1 MELQQFKRLLI
12 VFFFIII
19 ANICGVLIAIWV
31 FKHFNIYIPLKNQ
44 AVAIDLQEPLQV
56 QVKVKDAL
64 NVDVKGRVNANI
76 PINEKLNIPLTQTL
90 TPRVYFDNMVPIST
104 VIPVKET
111 LKVDQSLP
119 IDTKVQVRVLGKDI
133 TLPLKGNIPL
143 QLDVPIDIQVPL
155 DQKVHLKFDAPV
167 KTVLKENLHIRLN
180 AQLKTNIPI
189 QGSLNVPVKTALN
202 ASVDVKNTLPV
213 KIEHGELKIPLS
225 SMSLNRVK
233 SGEDNFTCSEPDKI
247 GEWLMF
253 GSLKSILI
261 SFFLIMILTAILFWF
276 YLNIQASVVV
286 SAHESDIRLPESL
299 ETKIH
304 VGNNL
309 QVQSIGKLDT
319 SIDIDRQISVP
330 LKGRYLADLEFEVE
344 TPITVS
350 VDYATTLKVDQVMPL
365 ETTTDLIYKNKLLPR
380 FPLKLNIPIKL
391 DIPFQLK
398 RSYTIPVKIAFNG
411 PVYFEFDESINL
423 PIKHQF
429 NPSLNV
435 NDAMEMGNISSF
447 NAIMYN
453 SVQHTKANLDMKM
466 DLPLRNV
473 HP

>member
-1 MELQQFKRLLI
+1 
-12 VFFFIII
+12 
-19 ANICGVLIAIWV
+19 
-31 FKHFNIYIPLKNQ
+31 
-44 AVAIDLQEPLQV
+44 
-56 QVKVKDAL
+56 
-64 NVDVKGRVNANI
+64 
-76 PINEKLNIPLTQTL
+76 
-90 TPRVYFDNMVPIST
+90 
-104 VIPVKET
+104 
-111 LKVDQSLP
+111 
-119 IDTKVQVRVLGKDI
+119 
-133 TLPLKGNIPL
+133 
-143 QLDVPIDIQVPL
+143 
-155 DQKVHLKFDAPV
+155 
-167 KTVLKENLHIRLN
+167 
-180 AQLKTNIPI
+180 
-189 QGSLNVPVKTALN
+189 
-202 ASVDVKNTLPV
+202 
-213 KIEHGELKIPLS
+213 
-225 SMSLNRVK
+225 
-233 SGEDNFTCSEPDKI
+233 
-247 GEWLMF
+247 MF

-398 RSYTIPVKIAFNG
+398 RSYTIP
-411 PVYFEFDESINL
+411 
-423 PIKHQF
+423 
-429 NPSLNV
+429 
-435 NDAMEMGNISSF
+435 
-447 NAIMYN
+447 
-453 SVQHTKANLDMKM
+453 
-466 DLPLRNV
+466 
-473 HP
+473 

>member
-1 MELQQFKRLLI
+1 
-12 VFFFIII
+12 
-19 ANICGVLIAIWV
+19 
-31 FKHFNIYIPLKNQ
+31 
-44 AVAIDLQEPLQV
+44 
-56 QVKVKDAL
+56 
-64 NVDVKGRVNANI
+64 
-76 PINEKLNIPLTQTL
+76 
-90 TPRVYFDNMVPIST
+90 
-104 VIPVKET
+104 
-111 LKVDQSLP
+111 
-119 IDTKVQVRVLGKDI
+119 
-133 TLPLKGNIPL
+133 
-143 QLDVPIDIQVPL
+143 
-155 DQKVHLKFDAPV
+155 
-167 KTVLKENLHIRLN
+167 
-180 AQLKTNIPI
+180 
-189 QGSLNVPVKTALN
+189 
-202 ASVDVKNTLPV
+202 
-213 KIEHGELKIPLS
+213 
-225 SMSLNRVK
+225 
-233 SGEDNFTCSEPDKI
+233 
-247 GEWLMF
+247 MF

-398 RSYTIPVKIAFNG
+398 RRA
-411 PVYFEFDESINL
+411 E
-423 PIKHQF
+423 
-429 NPSLNV
+429 
-435 NDAMEMGNISSF
+435 
-447 NAIMYN
+447 
-453 SVQHTKANLDMKM
+453 
-466 DLPLRNV
+466 
-473 HP
+473 

>member
-1 MELQQFKRLLI
+1 
-12 VFFFIII
+12 
-19 ANICGVLIAIWV
+19 
-31 FKHFNIYIPLKNQ
+31 
-44 AVAIDLQEPLQV
+44 
-56 QVKVKDAL
+56 
-64 NVDVKGRVNANI
+64 
-76 PINEKLNIPLTQTL
+76 
-90 TPRVYFDNMVPIST
+90 
-104 VIPVKET
+104 
-111 LKVDQSLP
+111 
-119 IDTKVQVRVLGKDI
+119 
-133 TLPLKGNIPL
+133 
-143 QLDVPIDIQVPL
+143 
-155 DQKVHLKFDAPV
+155 
-167 KTVLKENLHIRLN
+167 
-180 AQLKTNIPI
+180 
-189 QGSLNVPVKTALN
+189 
-202 ASVDVKNTLPV
+202 
-213 KIEHGELKIPLS
+213 
-225 SMSLNRVK
+225 
-233 SGEDNFTCSEPDKI
+233 
-247 GEWLMF
+247 MF

-398 RSYTIPVKIAFNG
+398 RSYTIPVKIG
-411 PVYFEFDESINL
+411 QS
-423 PIKHQF
+423 K
-429 NPSLNV
+429 
-435 NDAMEMGNISSF
+435 
-447 NAIMYN
+447 
-453 SVQHTKANLDMKM
+453 T
-466 DLPLRNV
+466 
-473 HP
+473 

>member
-1 MELQQFKRLLI
+1 
-12 VFFFIII
+12 
-19 ANICGVLIAIWV
+19 
-31 FKHFNIYIPLKNQ
+31 
-44 AVAIDLQEPLQV
+44 
-56 QVKVKDAL
+56 
-64 NVDVKGRVNANI
+64 
-76 PINEKLNIPLTQTL
+76 
-90 TPRVYFDNMVPIST
+90 
-104 VIPVKET
+104 
-111 LKVDQSLP
+111 
-119 IDTKVQVRVLGKDI
+119 
-133 TLPLKGNIPL
+133 
-143 QLDVPIDIQVPL
+143 
-155 DQKVHLKFDAPV
+155 
-167 KTVLKENLHIRLN
+167 
-180 AQLKTNIPI
+180 
-189 QGSLNVPVKTALN
+189 
-202 ASVDVKNTLPV
+202 
-213 KIEHGELKIPLS
+213 
-225 SMSLNRVK
+225 
-233 SGEDNFTCSEPDKI
+233 
-247 GEWLMF
+247 MF

-398 RSYTIPVKIAFNG
+398 RSYTIPVK
-411 PVYFEFDESINL
+411 
-423 PIKHQF
+423 
-429 NPSLNV
+429 
-435 NDAMEMGNISSF
+435 
-447 NAIMYN
+447 
-453 SVQHTKANLDMKM
+453 
-466 DLPLRNV
+466 
-473 HP
+473 

>member
-1 MELQQFKRLLI
+1 
-12 VFFFIII
+12 
-19 ANICGVLIAIWV
+19 
-31 FKHFNIYIPLKNQ
+31 
-44 AVAIDLQEPLQV
+44 
-56 QVKVKDAL
+56 
-64 NVDVKGRVNANI
+64 
-76 PINEKLNIPLTQTL
+76 
-90 TPRVYFDNMVPIST
+90 
-104 VIPVKET
+104 
-111 LKVDQSLP
+111 
-119 IDTKVQVRVLGKDI
+119 
-133 TLPLKGNIPL
+133 
-143 QLDVPIDIQVPL
+143 
-155 DQKVHLKFDAPV
+155 
-167 KTVLKENLHIRLN
+167 
-180 AQLKTNIPI
+180 
-189 QGSLNVPVKTALN
+189 
-202 ASVDVKNTLPV
+202 
-213 KIEHGELKIPLS
+213 
-225 SMSLNRVK
+225 
-233 SGEDNFTCSEPDKI
+233 
-247 GEWLMF
+247 MF

-398 RSYTIPVKIAFNG
+398 RSYTIPV
-411 PVYFEFDESINL
+411 
-423 PIKHQF
+423 
-429 NPSLNV
+429 
-435 NDAMEMGNISSF
+435 
-447 NAIMYN
+447 
-453 SVQHTKANLDMKM
+453 
-466 DLPLRNV
+466 
-473 HP
+473 

>member
-1 MELQQFKRLLI
+1 
-12 VFFFIII
+12 
-19 ANICGVLIAIWV
+19 
-31 FKHFNIYIPLKNQ
+31 
-44 AVAIDLQEPLQV
+44 
-56 QVKVKDAL
+56 
-64 NVDVKGRVNANI
+64 
-76 PINEKLNIPLTQTL
+76 
-90 TPRVYFDNMVPIST
+90 
-104 VIPVKET
+104 
-111 LKVDQSLP
+111 
-119 IDTKVQVRVLGKDI
+119 
-133 TLPLKGNIPL
+133 
-143 QLDVPIDIQVPL
+143 
-155 DQKVHLKFDAPV
+155 
-167 KTVLKENLHIRLN
+167 
-180 AQLKTNIPI
+180 
-189 QGSLNVPVKTALN
+189 
-202 ASVDVKNTLPV
+202 
-213 KIEHGELKIPLS
+213 
-225 SMSLNRVK
+225 
-233 SGEDNFTCSEPDKI
+233 
-247 GEWLMF
+247 MF

-398 RSYTIPVKIAFNG
+398 RSYTIPVKIG
-411 PVYFEFDESINL
+411 RI
-423 PIKHQF
+423 Q
-429 NPSLNV
+429 
-435 NDAMEMGNISSF
+435 
-447 NAIMYN
+447 
-453 SVQHTKANLDMKM
+453 T
-466 DLPLRNV
+466 
-473 HP
+473 

>member
-1 MELQQFKRLLI
+1 
-12 VFFFIII
+12 
-19 ANICGVLIAIWV
+19 
-31 FKHFNIYIPLKNQ
+31 
-44 AVAIDLQEPLQV
+44 
-56 QVKVKDAL
+56 
-64 NVDVKGRVNANI
+64 
-76 PINEKLNIPLTQTL
+76 
-90 TPRVYFDNMVPIST
+90 
-104 VIPVKET
+104 
-111 LKVDQSLP
+111 
-119 IDTKVQVRVLGKDI
+119 
-133 TLPLKGNIPL
+133 
-143 QLDVPIDIQVPL
+143 
-155 DQKVHLKFDAPV
+155 
-167 KTVLKENLHIRLN
+167 
-180 AQLKTNIPI
+180 
-189 QGSLNVPVKTALN
+189 
-202 ASVDVKNTLPV
+202 
-213 KIEHGELKIPLS
+213 
-225 SMSLNRVK
+225 
-233 SGEDNFTCSEPDKI
+233 
-247 GEWLMF
+247 MF

-398 RSYTIPVKIAFNG
+398 RALLHK
-411 PVYFEFDESINL
+411 
-423 PIKHQF
+423 
-429 NPSLNV
+429 
-435 NDAMEMGNISSF
+435 
-447 NAIMYN
+447 
-453 SVQHTKANLDMKM
+453 
-466 DLPLRNV
+466 
-473 HP
+473 

>member
-1 MELQQFKRLLI
+1 
-12 VFFFIII
+12 
-19 ANICGVLIAIWV
+19 
-31 FKHFNIYIPLKNQ
+31 
-44 AVAIDLQEPLQV
+44 
-56 QVKVKDAL
+56 
-64 NVDVKGRVNANI
+64 
-76 PINEKLNIPLTQTL
+76 
-90 TPRVYFDNMVPIST
+90 
-104 VIPVKET
+104 
-111 LKVDQSLP
+111 
-119 IDTKVQVRVLGKDI
+119 
-133 TLPLKGNIPL
+133 
-143 QLDVPIDIQVPL
+143 
-155 DQKVHLKFDAPV
+155 
-167 KTVLKENLHIRLN
+167 
-180 AQLKTNIPI
+180 
-189 QGSLNVPVKTALN
+189 
-202 ASVDVKNTLPV
+202 
-213 KIEHGELKIPLS
+213 
-225 SMSLNRVK
+225 
-233 SGEDNFTCSEPDKI
+233 
-247 GEWLMF
+247 MF

-411 PVYFEFDESINL
+411 PVYFEFD
-423 PIKHQF
+423 
-429 NPSLNV
+429 
-435 NDAMEMGNISSF
+435 
-447 NAIMYN
+447 
-453 SVQHTKANLDMKM
+453 
-466 DLPLRNV
+466 
-473 HP
+473 

>member
-1 MELQQFKRLLI
+1 
-12 VFFFIII
+12 
-19 ANICGVLIAIWV
+19 
-31 FKHFNIYIPLKNQ
+31 
-44 AVAIDLQEPLQV
+44 
-56 QVKVKDAL
+56 
-64 NVDVKGRVNANI
+64 
-76 PINEKLNIPLTQTL
+76 
-90 TPRVYFDNMVPIST
+90 
-104 VIPVKET
+104 
-111 LKVDQSLP
+111 
-119 IDTKVQVRVLGKDI
+119 
-133 TLPLKGNIPL
+133 
-143 QLDVPIDIQVPL
+143 
-155 DQKVHLKFDAPV
+155 
-167 KTVLKENLHIRLN
+167 
-180 AQLKTNIPI
+180 
-189 QGSLNVPVKTALN
+189 
-202 ASVDVKNTLPV
+202 
-213 KIEHGELKIPLS
+213 
-225 SMSLNRVK
+225 
-233 SGEDNFTCSEPDKI
+233 
-247 GEWLMF
+247 MF

-398 RSYTIPVKIAFNG
+398 RSYTI
-411 PVYFEFDESINL
+411 
-423 PIKHQF
+423 
-429 NPSLNV
+429 
-435 NDAMEMGNISSF
+435 
-447 NAIMYN
+447 
-453 SVQHTKANLDMKM
+453 
-466 DLPLRNV
+466 
-473 HP
+473 

>member
-1 MELQQFKRLLI
+1 
-12 VFFFIII
+12 
-19 ANICGVLIAIWV
+19 
-31 FKHFNIYIPLKNQ
+31 
-44 AVAIDLQEPLQV
+44 
-56 QVKVKDAL
+56 
-64 NVDVKGRVNANI
+64 
-76 PINEKLNIPLTQTL
+76 
-90 TPRVYFDNMVPIST
+90 
-104 VIPVKET
+104 
-111 LKVDQSLP
+111 
-119 IDTKVQVRVLGKDI
+119 
-133 TLPLKGNIPL
+133 
-143 QLDVPIDIQVPL
+143 
-155 DQKVHLKFDAPV
+155 
-167 KTVLKENLHIRLN
+167 
-180 AQLKTNIPI
+180 
-189 QGSLNVPVKTALN
+189 
-202 ASVDVKNTLPV
+202 
-213 KIEHGELKIPLS
+213 
-225 SMSLNRVK
+225 
-233 SGEDNFTCSEPDKI
+233 
-247 GEWLMF
+247 MF

-398 RSYTIPVKIAFNG
+398 RSYTIPVKIAFN
-411 PVYFEFDESINL
+411 
-423 PIKHQF
+423 
-429 NPSLNV
+429 
-435 NDAMEMGNISSF
+435 
-447 NAIMYN
+447 
-453 SVQHTKANLDMKM
+453 
-466 DLPLRNV
+466 
-473 HP
+473 